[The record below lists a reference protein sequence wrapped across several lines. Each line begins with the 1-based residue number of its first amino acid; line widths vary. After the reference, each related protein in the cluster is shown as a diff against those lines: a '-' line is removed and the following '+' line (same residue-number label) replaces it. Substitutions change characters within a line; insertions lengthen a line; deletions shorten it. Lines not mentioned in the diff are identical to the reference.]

1 MAIRTKYSDITFA
14 EIEYAL
20 ELLYK
25 KKPIKEVAKL
35 TGLNHNE
42 VLSICVNNGIIVRK
56 NQLPFCRLKDREILI
71 YSDFHSGGI
80 YERPTYIRKIKQY
93 AIKRH
98 IRTLINC
105 GDQFQSSIEPFLHDV
120 RWQTKVAKMAR
131 VEEHLT
137 TYLVGGNHDYDAI
150 IKNPELGEI
159 IERRKDIVFA
169 GFRIA
174 YFEWQGHLIKFYH
187 QIHDLDITI
196 PDVETEI
203 IFEGG
208 HHFYTT
214 KVFKSKNGLKRTK
227 AFVPP
232 SCDDINKPG
241 AVPGFLVASLD
252 NNKLNIKVNTFERN
266 PKSGEGATIIETG
279 VQYSRKLTR

>member
-1 MAIRTKYSDITFA
+1 MAIRTKYGDITSA
-14 EIEYAL
+14 EKGYAL
-20 ELLYK
+20 ELLHK
-25 KKPIKEVAKL
+25 KVPIKEVARL

-42 VLSICVNNGIIVRK
+42 VLSICFYNGIIVRK
-56 NQLPFCRLKDREILI
+56 NQLPFCRLKDREIII

-80 YERPTYIRKIKQY
+80 YERPTYIKKMKQY

-105 GDQFQSSIEPFLHDV
+105 GDQFQSSIEPFFHDV
-120 RWQTKVAKMAR
+120 RWQTNAAKMAR
-131 VEEHLT
+131 VEKYLT

-196 PDVETEI
+196 PNVETEI
-203 IFEGG
+203 TFEGD

-214 KVFKSKNGLKRTK
+214 KVFKSKSGLKRTK

-232 SCDDINKPG
+232 SCDDIRRTG
-241 AVPGFLVASLD
+241 AVPGFLVASID
-252 NNKLNIKVNTFERN
+252 NNELKIRVNTFERN
-266 PKSGEGATIIETG
+266 PKSRKGATIIETG
-279 VQYSRKLTR
+279 VQYSRKLKR

>member
-1 MAIRTKYSDITFA
+1 MAIRTKYGDITPA
-14 EIEYAL
+14 EKDYAL
-20 ELLYK
+20 ELLHK
-25 KKPIKEVAKL
+25 KVPIKEVARL

-42 VLSICVNNGIIVRK
+42 VLSICFNNGIIVRK

-71 YSDFHSGGI
+71 YSDFHSGGR
-80 YERPTYIRKIKQY
+80 YERPTYKNKIKQY
-93 AIKRH
+93 AKEH
-98 IRTLINC
+98 NIRTLINC
-105 GDQFQSSIEPFLHDV
+105 GDEFQSNIEPFYHDV
-120 RWQTKVAKMAR
+120 RWQTNAAKMAR
-131 VEEHLT
+131 VEKHLT

-187 QIHDLDITI
+187 QIHDLDIAI
-196 PDVETEI
+196 PNVETEI

-208 HHFYTT
+208 HHYYMAKNFTS
-214 KVFKSKNGLKRTK
+214 KSSLKRTK
-227 AFVPP
+227 AYVPP
-232 SCDDINKPG
+232 SCDDIRKPG

-252 NNKLNIKVNTFERN
+252 NNELKIRVNTFRRD
-266 PKSGEGATIIETG
+266 PKSRKGATITETG
-279 VQYSRKLTR
+279 VQYSRKLNR